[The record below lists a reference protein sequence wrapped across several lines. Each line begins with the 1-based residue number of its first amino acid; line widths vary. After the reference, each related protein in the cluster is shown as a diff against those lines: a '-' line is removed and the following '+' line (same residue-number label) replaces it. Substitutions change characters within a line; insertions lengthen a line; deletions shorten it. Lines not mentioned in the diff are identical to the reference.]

1 MLTPYGF
8 PFLVPTIAKSFM
20 PGIFGQPTPPSP
32 AAPATPVPE
41 KISAASI
48 RAESDR
54 RKKEA
59 RDKAIAAVKGKID
72 SAKEAV
78 GGFVNKINP
87 FKRKDKSKV
96 NVESGTEV
104 KRPLYRAGISPGLG
118 GSTYSDDT
126 IDSISNFA
134 TYEDSDEGGEILLAP
149 SPSGGGTTQSGN
161 QVVEKIV
168 KVPVDTSD
176 PYETLYK
183 G

>member
-1 MLTPYGF
+1 
-8 PFLVPTIAKSFM
+8 M

-48 RAESDR
+48 RAESNR

-59 RDKAIAAVKGKID
+59 RDKAVAKLKGKID
-72 SAKEAV
+72 SAKQAI
-78 GGFVNKINP
+78 GGFIDNINP
-87 FKRKDKSKV
+87 FKRKDKSEVK
-96 NVESGTEV
+96 VESGTEI
-104 KRPLYRAGISPGLG
+104 KENPPNLNLANNQSNNRS
-118 GSTYSDDT
+118 DT
-126 IDSISNFA
+126 IDSVSDFA

>member
-1 MLTPYGF
+1 
-8 PFLVPTIAKSFM
+8 M

-32 AAPATPVPE
+32 SAPATPVPE

-48 RAESDR
+48 RAESNR

-96 NVESGTEV
+96 KVESGTEI
-104 KRPLYRAGISPGLG
+104 KKNPSNLNLANNQSNSRS
-118 GSTYSDDT
+118 DT
-126 IDSISNFA
+126 IDSVSDFT
-134 TYEDSDEGGEILLAP
+134 TYEGSDEGGEILLAP